1 MKIGLF
7 TDTYYP
13 QINGVATSVLMLKE
27 NLERLGHQVYVF
39 TTTDPKAEKKET
51 NVYRVPSIPFV
62 SERRVGVFYNHRLA
76 KLIKELD
83 LDLIHTHTEFSLGI
97 FGRTIAKELNIPFL
111 HTYHTIYEDYTHYI
125 VKLAALA
132 PIAKM
137 AARKLSLNFCNS
149 ADEVIVPTD
158 KVKELLLS
166 YEIKQNIS
174 VIPTGIKLDKF
185 SKYNYDSEAICNL
198 RTSLG
203 IGVEDKCLLYV
214 GRISKEKNIEEILIS
229 MKSYL
234 KDKEGVKFVLIG
246 DGPEKSNLEDMAREL
261 GIYKQTIFAGERPW
275 DEIGM
280 YYQIGDVFI
289 SASQSETQGL
299 TYIEALAS
307 GLPVVAK
314 ADKCLEGVVQNNVN
328 GYTFHDQEE
337 FLRSLDSI
345 LYNNLLKKNLS
356 HEAIESTKKFS
367 VENFAYTVE
376 ELYKNVL
383 LEKKDY
389 EDLLYRNMTALKSH

>member
-13 QINGVATSVLMLKE
+13 QINGVATSVLLLKD

-39 TTTDPKAEKKET
+39 TTTDPKAASKET

-62 SERRVGVFYNHRLA
+62 SERRVGMFYNHRLA
-76 KLIKELD
+76 KLIRGMG

-97 FGRTIAKELNIPFL
+97 FGREMAKKLNIPFL

-125 VKLAALA
+125 VKSAALE

-137 AARKLSLNFCNS
+137 AARKISINFCNS
-149 ADEVIVPTD
+149 ADEVIVPTG

-166 YEIKQNIS
+166 YEVKQNIS
-174 VIPTGIKLDKF
+174 IIPTGIELGKF
-185 SKYNYDSEAICNL
+185 SKYNYDCGRIQNL
-198 RTSLG
+198 RTALG
-203 IGVEDKCLLYV
+203 IEAEDKCLLYV
-214 GRISKEKNIEEILIS
+214 GRISKEKNLAEILIA

-234 KDKEGVKFVLIG
+234 KDKEDVKFVLIG
-246 DGPEKSNLEDMAREL
+246 DGPEKRNLEDMAKKL
-261 GIYKQTIFAGERPW
+261 GIYRQIIFAGERPW

-280 YYQIGDVFI
+280 YYQIGDIFI
-289 SASQSETQGL
+289 SASQSETQGI

-328 GYTFHDQEE
+328 GYTFHDGEE
-337 FLRSLDSI
+337 FLQSLDSI
-345 LYNNLLKKNLS
+345 LYNDLLKEQLS
-356 HEAIESTKKFS
+356 LGAIKSTKKFS
-367 VENFAYTVE
+367 AQNFAYTVE
-376 ELYKNVL
+376 VLYKNVL

-389 EDLLYRNMTALKSH
+389 ENLLYRNMAALKLH

>member
-27 NLERLGHQVYVF
+27 NLERIGHQVYVF
-39 TTTDPKAEKKET
+39 TTTDPKAAEKET

-62 SERRVGVFYNHRLA
+62 SERRVGVFYNHKLA
-76 KLIKELD
+76 ELVKGLD

-97 FGRTIAKELNIPFL
+97 FGRDMAKKLNIPFL

-125 VKLAALA
+125 VKFTALE
-132 PIAKM
+132 PMAKM
-137 AARKLSLNFCNS
+137 AARKISTNFCNS
-149 ADEVIVPTD
+149 ADEVIVPTG
-158 KVKELLLS
+158 KVKDLLLS
-166 YEIKQNIS
+166 YGVKQNIS
-174 VIPTGIKLDKF
+174 IMPTGIKLDKF
-185 SKYNYDSEAICNL
+185 SKCNYDSNTIQNL
-198 RTSLG
+198 RNALG
-203 IGVEDKCLLYV
+203 IRVEDKCLLYV
-214 GRISKEKNIEEILIS
+214 GRISKEKNIEEMLIF

-234 KDKEGVKFVLIG
+234 EDKEDVKFVLIG
-246 DGPEKSNLEDMAREL
+246 DGPEKSNLENMAKRL

-280 YYQIGDVFI
+280 YYQIGDVFV

-314 ADKCLEGVVQNNVN
+314 ADMCLEGVVQNNVN
-328 GYTFHDQEE
+328 GYTFNDQEE
-337 FLRSLDSI
+337 LLQSLDSI
-345 LYNNLLKKNLS
+345 LYNNLLKEQLS
-356 HEAIESTKKFS
+356 LGAIKSTKKFS
-367 VENFAYTVE
+367 AQNFAHTVE
-376 ELYKNVL
+376 VLYKNVL

-389 EDLLYRNMTALKSH
+389 ENLLYRNMVALKFH